1 VCTCAMPSLSKAN
14 RPSCL
19 HIIEPNMR
27 RVSHRVTSTTDQG
40 GCYRLCSSDI
50 SHRHPTMRCPTHGD
64 QEAMVGRLDSPCSN
78 GNISHIVA
86 LAIANT

>member
-1 VCTCAMPSLSKAN
+1 MPWLSKAN

-19 HIIEPNMR
+19 RIIEPNMR
-27 RVSHRVTSTTDQG
+27 RVSHRVTSTTGQG
-40 GCYRLCSSDI
+40 GCHRLRGSGI
-50 SHRHPTMRCPTHGD
+50 SHRHLTMRCPTHGY